1 MSSKELDALDLSR
14 VRNLAADAIAAARKS
29 GADAADAVAFTSF
42 QRSASVQNGAVEDAE
57 QSESTDIGL
66 RVFVGARAA
75 LVKIGSPSG
84 IAAAAAPQAI
94 DAARAAGFTAFKV
107 KIGFDAAADLQM
119 LERLCADLQ
128 PGERLACDANQAWD
142 LDAALAFIEA
152 ARHLPL
158 MWLEEPIRADAP
170 SQHWAQLAAQ
180 GDRSCDD
187 TTG

>member
-84 IAAAAAPQAI
+84 IAAAAERAVAM
-94 DAARAAGFTAFKV
+94 ARAAPPGV
-107 KIGFDAAADLQM
+107 H
-119 LERLCADLQ
+119 RLS
-128 PGERLACDANQAWD
+128 
-142 LDAALAFIEA
+142 A
-152 ARHLPL
+152 ARLT
-158 MWLEEPIRADAP
+158 R
-170 SQHWAQLAAQ
+170 
-180 GDRSCDD
+180 
-187 TTG
+187 